1 MRKPFFLL
9 ADDDEDDRFFFSQAV
24 AAIDAAIE
32 CIMVSNGKEV
42 LTILQNDI
50 FSLPD
55 YIFLDLNMPV
65 MNGLQCLEAIKK
77 DPHYST
83 THVIIY
89 STTINE
95 QTEGDLIKAGAFASF
110 VKPSGTAALAHILRQ
125 LCGL

>member
-55 YIFLDLNMPV
+55 YVFLDLNMPV

-77 DPHYST
+77 DPHCST
-83 THVIIY
+83 TLVIIY
-89 STTINE
+89 STTINKE
-95 QTEGDLIKAGAFASF
+95 MESNLIKAGAFASF
-110 VKPSGTAALAHILRQ
+110 VKPSSPAALAHVLRQ